1 MTSSLD
7 LSVGNRHGPVM
18 TWHRCLFLEGNDPS
32 QNATISSAAAVL
44 DLTAFQVRQP
54 LPKDDERLDG
64 DRHGALLALA
74 ASNYLVDDECGS
86 REAQQARAN

>member
-1 MTSSLD
+1 M
-7 LSVGNRHGPVM
+7 
-18 TWHRCLFLEGNDPS
+18 
-32 QNATISSAAAVL
+32 L